1 MDTLTKS
8 EVNFNEKKNKNQL
21 TCKNDFCL
29 VFGNPLYIVG
39 PLACEL
45 AGSLTTLN
53 TCCITKY

>member
-8 EVNFNEKKNKNQL
+8 EVNFNEKKKYQL

-29 VFGNPLYIVG
+29 VLGNPLHTVG

-53 TCCITKY
+53 TCCIT